1 MDIGQKLKE
10 LRIQAGLTQEELA
23 ERSDLTKGFISQV
36 ERNLTSPSMTT
47 FFDILAALGK
57 EPAEFFNG
65 MSKDKYVFNVED
77 QVESKNEELGHVLT
91 WIVPTSQKN
100 LMEPISLRI
109 NPKGKTKA
117 VPPFEGEVLG
127 YLIEGKSVLL
137 YYGKDKSEIKK
148 GECFYISA
156 DREHYIENPGEEMA
170 VLLWISAPPHF

>member
-23 ERSDLTKGFISQV
+23 ERSNLTKGFISQV

-57 EPAEFFNG
+57 EPAEFFYG
-65 MSKDKYVFNVED
+65 MSKEKYVFKKEE
-77 QVESKNEELGHVLT
+77 QVESKNEELGNVLT
-91 WIVPTSQKN
+91 WIVPTAQKN
-100 LMEPISLRI
+100 LMEPIVLRL
-109 NPKGKTKA
+109 NSGGKTKA

-127 YLIEGKSVLL
+127 YLMEGDSVLL
-137 YYGKDKSEIKK
+137 NYGEDKSEIKK

-156 DREHYIENPGEEMA
+156 DREHYIENLDEDKA

>member
-65 MSKDKYVFNVED
+65 MSKDKYVFKTED
-77 QVESKNEELGHVLT
+77 QVESSNDELGHILK

-100 LMEPISLRI
+100 IMEPIILRI

-127 YLIEGKSVLL
+127 YVIEGVGVILN
-137 YYGKDKSEIKK
+137 YGKDKSEIKK

-156 DREHYIENPGEEMA
+156 DREHYIENLGEEMA

>member
-65 MSKDKYVFNVED
+65 MSKDKYVFKVED
-77 QVESKNEELGHVLT
+77 QVESKNGELGHVLT

-127 YLIEGKSVLL
+127 YLIDGKSVLL
-137 YYGKDKSEIKK
+137 YYGEDKSEIKK

>member
-57 EPAEFFNG
+57 EPSEFFNG
-65 MSKDKYVFNVED
+65 MSKDKYVFKIEE
-77 QVESKNEELGHVLT
+77 QVESNNEEFGYSLT

-100 LMEPISLRI
+100 LMEPIVLRLS
-109 NPKGKTKA
+109 PSGKTKA

-127 YLIEGKSVLL
+127 YLIEGDCVFLN
-137 YYGKDKSEIKK
+137 YGEDKSEIKK

-156 DREHYIENPGEEMA
+156 DREHYIENLGDDKA

>member
-109 NPKGKTKA
+109 YPKGKTKA